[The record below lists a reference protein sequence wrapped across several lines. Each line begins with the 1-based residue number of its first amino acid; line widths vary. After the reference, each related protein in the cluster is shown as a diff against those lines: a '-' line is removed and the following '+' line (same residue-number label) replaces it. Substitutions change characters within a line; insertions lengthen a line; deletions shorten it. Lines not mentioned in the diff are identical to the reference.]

1 MDIGYF
7 LKLMIEKN
15 VLDMFLII
23 GVLVYIK
30 IEGKLYLLGNIG
42 LLFGMVKKIVYLLM
56 DEGQVLQ
63 FECEL
68 EFNMVIVLLDVGCF
82 CVNVFKQ
89 CGEVG
94 MVICVICSKIFSIEE
109 FNFLQVFKDVI
120 MILCGLVLVVGL
132 IGLGKLILL
141 VLMIDYCNSI
151 MIGYIFIIE
160 DLIEYLYKYKMF
172 IVNQCEVGLDIY
184 VFYNVLK
191 NVMCEVLD
199 VILIGEI
206 LDVEMM
212 EVVIVFVEIGYLC
225 LVILYFN
232 NVDQII
238 ECIFNFF
245 LESVYCNVLMN
256 FFFNLCVVVFQW
268 LVKGKDGCCLLVI
281 EVLINILMICDLL
294 CCGQVYEIKVVME
307 VLLEEGMESFDQ
319 CLFWMVKLGIIE
331 QEEVLC
337 VVDLCDGLVL
347 KFCLFEGGSGEYD
360 FYVDY
365 LVVIL
370 VVIMYGF

>member
-30 IEGKLYLLGNIG
+30 IEGKFYLLGNIG
-42 LLFGMVKKIVYLLM
+42 LLLGMVKKIVYLLM

-63 FECEL
+63 FECEF
-68 EFNMVIVLLDVGCF
+68 EFNMVIVLFDVGCF

-89 CGEVG
+89 WGEVG
-94 MVICVICSKIFSIEE
+94 MVICVICSCILSIEE
-109 FNFLQVFKDVI
+109 LNLLQVLKDVI
-120 MILCGLVLVVGL
+120 MILCGLVLVVGF
-132 IGLGKLILL
+132 IGFGKLILL

-151 MIGYIFIIE
+151 IIGYIFIIE
-160 DLIEYLYKYKMF
+160 DLIEYLYKYKML

-245 LESVYCNVLMN
+245 LESVYKNVLMN
-256 FFFNLCVVVFQW
+256 LVLNLCVVISQC
-268 LVKGKDGCCLLVI
+268 LVKNK
-281 EVLINILMICDLL
+281 
-294 CCGQVYEIKVVME
+294 
-307 VLLEEGMESFDQ
+307 EG
-319 CLFWMVKLGIIE
+319 
-331 QEEVLC
+331 
-337 VVDLCDGLVL
+337 
-347 KFCLFEGGSGEYD
+347 
-360 FYVDY
+360 
-365 LVVIL
+365 
-370 VVIMYGF
+370 